1 MKVLDVAA
9 GNGNFAVAA
18 ARIGA
23 GVTASDVSAHMVG
36 LGRGRSRAEGLDVTW
51 LEADAESLPFAAA
64 FDVVASVFGAM
75 FAPRPELVA
84 EEMFRT
90 ARPGGVVAMANYGSA
105 GYLGRL
111 SDLIGTFSNAP
122 PSALP
127 SPYLWGEPD
136 EVRRRFRGLASKLA
150 VEPGILTF
158 RFASLEAWREEFA
171 NTNPPLMAL
180 KQILPAAAF
189 EGLIAQAVALV
200 DELNPGARRHRGPGL
215 ELPGGDRPQVTLLPA
230 FADHGHAERADS
242 QQARVDL
249 CSVDQVGAGLSDR
262 HVHVEVA
269 MVEQEQDRAARE
281 MAPHDLHS

>member
-1 MKVLDVAA
+1 MSAPPPADPLARIKQGAKWLWSQGDYTRLAALLEAPARDLAAACVRPGMKVLDVAA

-84 EEMFRT
+84 GEMFRT

-127 SPYLWGEPD
+127 SPFLWGEPD

-200 DELNPGARRHRGPGL
+200 DELNLARDGTVVL
-215 ELPGGDRPQVTLLPA
+215 
-230 FADHGHAERADS
+230 DS
-242 QQARVDL
+242 SYLAVIARK
-249 CSVDQVGAGLSDR
+249 
-262 HVHVEVA
+262 
-269 MVEQEQDRAARE
+269 
-281 MAPHDLHS
+281 